1 MLLSGLCFAHPGY
14 GGVRPSHRV
23 DLTLEPERVVAV
35 TSTRIPLHDVLAELD
50 PGELGF
56 DEGAGDAW
64 AQTQLDGL
72 RSFLALRADGERVP
86 WELQGDAT
94 ALTDERYV
102 YYEQTLVAPVPR
114 AAMVVSLENGNTPDV
129 MCFFWV
135 DLVVDPS
142 WVVIDSSLFQH
153 DDQGELAAVLAGQWR
168 MEESMREVSFRVR
181 PATGW
186 EQWRREPEP
195 LGIREASAPKLSPGW
210 GVGAVLV
217 VVAGLAFAA
226 SRASKVA

>member
-1 MLLSGLCFAHPGY
+1 MWLSGLCFAHPGY

-50 PGELGF
+50 PSELGF

-64 AQTQLDGL
+64 ADAQLDEL
-72 RSFLALRADGERVP
+72 RSFLVLRADGDRVQWQVEGEP
-86 WELQGDAT
+86 T

-114 AAMVVSLENGNTPDV
+114 RAQMVMLENGNTPDV
-129 MCFFWV
+129 ACFFWV

-142 WVVIDSSLFQH
+142 WVVVDSSLFQF
-153 DDQGELAAVLAGQWR
+153 DDQGALGAVLAGQWR
-168 MEESMREVSFRVR
+168 MEEAMREVTFRVR

-186 EQWRREPEP
+186 EQWRREPEL
-195 LGIREASAPKLSPGW
+195 LGIRDAGAPKLSPGW
-210 GVGAVLV
+210 GVGAILLVLG
-217 VVAGLAFAA
+217 GLGFAA
-226 SRASKVA
+226 ARASKIG